1 MKDMKQVGNVWV
13 PAHETHMAEWMKK
26 RNVWVDGKL
35 TYQYHK
41 LQAAMPFVKKHD
53 CAVDVGAHVGFW
65 SMHLAKQFKTLHSF
79 EPVALHRDCY
89 IRNVEMHAGVQLH
102 AKCLGDKPGSV
113 AMHTTQGSSGDTWVD
128 PSVQTG
134 DIPMI
139 TLDSL
144 NLPVVDFM
152 KIDCEGF
159 ELFVLRGA
167 EETLRRC
174 KPVVVVEQK
183 HTFANKYGVG
193 AQDALPFLKGLG
205 ATLRKEWSG
214 DFIFS
219 WE

>member
-128 PSVQTG
+128 
-134 DIPMI
+134 
-139 TLDSL
+139 
-144 NLPVVDFM
+144 
-152 KIDCEGF
+152 
-159 ELFVLRGA
+159 A